1 MLCVKF
7 VTQLTQASLQLTK
20 NPCEGESSPMET
32 SGFFL
37 NILRMK
43 LIPTNI
49 NINLDDAGYFTNI
62 NCFWNLFNLPAE
74 NLLCNTGLNINLYRN
89 SPKVNS
95 DWTISGF
102 HQPWY
107 EVVEYTEEEKIGVI
121 SVKKMF
127 DKEIIYIKSTLKENL
142 IPYENILAPYSRLE
156 ITKNGKIVKSMNT
169 NNQLPIIHNIDR
181 STREHKFATED
192 VYGVDYSTIFL
203 GPLSSQPLWIES
215 EHFAGLTAEEH
226 VGNKEVI

>member
-20 NPCEGESSPMET
+20 NPCEGKSGPMET

-37 NILRMK
+37 NISRMK

-62 NCFWNLFNLPAE
+62 NCYWNLFNLPAE
-74 NLLCNTGLNINLYRN
+74 NLMCDMGLNINMYRD
-89 SPKVNS
+89 SPS
-95 DWTISGF
+95 LSSAWTISGF

-107 EVVEYTEEEKIGVI
+107 QVVEYTQEEKIGLI
-121 SVKKMF
+121 SVKELF
-127 DKEIIYIKSTLKENL
+127 DKEIIYIKSTLK
-142 IPYENILAPYSRLE
+142 E

-203 GPLSSQPLWIES
+203 GSLSSQPLWIES
-215 EHFAGLTAEEH
+215 QQ
-226 VGNKEVI
+226 NKEVI

>member
-20 NPCEGESSPMET
+20 NPCEGKSGPMET

-37 NILRMK
+37 NISRMK

-62 NCFWNLFNLPAE
+62 NCYWNLFNLPAE
-74 NLLCNTGLNINLYRN
+74 NLLCNAGLNINMYRN
-89 SPKVNS
+89 SPS
-95 DWTISGF
+95 LSSAWTISGF

-107 EVVEYTEEEKIGVI
+107 QVVEYTQEEKIGLI
-121 SVKKMF
+121 SVKEMF
-127 DKEIIYIKSTLKENL
+127 DKEIIYIKSILKENL

-156 ITKNGKIVKSMNT
+156 ITKNGKVVKS
-169 NNQLPIIHNIDR
+169 LIIDKKIPIIHNIDR
-181 STREHKFATED
+181 STREFKFATED

-203 GPLSSQPLWIES
+203 GSLSSQPLWIES
-215 EHFAGLTAEEH
+215 EQ
-226 VGNKEVI
+226 NKEVI

>member
-20 NPCEGESSPMET
+20 NPCEGKSGPMET

-37 NILRMK
+37 NISRMK

-62 NCFWNLFNLPAE
+62 NCYWNLFNLPAE
-74 NLLCNTGLNINLYRN
+74 NLMCNVGLNVTMFRDT
-89 SPKVNS
+89 SATKS
-95 DWTISGF
+95 DWTISGY

-107 EVVEYTEEEKIGVI
+107 EVIEYTEEEKAGLIF
-121 SVKKMF
+121 VKETF

-156 ITKNGKIVKSMNT
+156 ITKNGKVVKSINT
-169 NNQLPIIHNIDR
+169 NNQLPLIHNIDR
-181 STREHKFATED
+181 SSREHKFATED

-203 GPLSSQPLWIES
+203 GSLSSQPLWIES
-215 EHFAGLTAEEH
+215 QQ
-226 VGNKEVI
+226 NKEVI

>member
-20 NPCEGESSPMET
+20 NPCEGESGPMET

-49 NINLDDAGYFTNI
+49 NIDLDSKGYFTHI

-74 NLLCNTGLNINLYRN
+74 NLLCNMGLNINMYRN
-89 SPKVNS
+89 SPKIKS

-107 EVVEYTEEEKIGVI
+107 EVVDYTEEEKRGLVEI
-121 SVKKMF
+121 KETF
-127 DKEIIYIKSTLKENL
+127 DNEIIYIKDTLKENL
-142 IPYENILAPYSRLE
+142 IPYENILAPYSTLD
-156 ITKNGKIVKSMNT
+156 ITKNGKVVKTVNPY
-169 NNQLPIIHNIDR
+169 NKVPIIHDIDR
-181 STREHKFATED
+181 TSREHKFSTED
-192 VYGVDYSTIFL
+192 VYGVDYSTLFL

-215 EHFAGLTAEEH
+215 QEQ
-226 VGNKEVI
+226 KEDED